1 MSTAQE
7 NGSGWPM
14 GPQKWSGFLY
24 LRVNCN
30 VERERSGE
38 MEETKARIRGF
49 LDRYF
54 RNGNLRNDQDFFAA
68 GFANSLF
75 AMQLVMFVEKEFD
88 VKVEDDDLDIDN
100 FNTVDAICGFIER
113 KNGSRSH
120 LSTIL

>member
-1 MSTAQE
+1 
-7 NGSGWPM
+7 M